1 MMAVPIT
8 LIAARAVKYFRAAF
22 ESDDDDPKG
31 AIRRGEATAATL
43 GGADR

>member
-31 AIRRGEATAATL
+31 AIRRGEATAAL
-43 GGADR
+43 SGADR